1 MLQNSKSSNN
11 AAIETKD
18 IREELI
24 EYFINKR
31 AISW

>member
-1 MLQNSKSSNN
+1 MLQNSKFGNN